1 MSPAFRRILTQILV
15 TLGIA
20 LAAYLAGL
28 HFLRLPCIGSSGC
41 EIVINSR
48 YGQFLGVPVGLF
60 AVLLWLAVIYVP
72 DRSKRGVLL
81 VLMGGV
87 SFVFILLQFFVVR
100 SFCLFCTLHA
110 LISWIMIAL
119 HGEKPSRWT
128 APLGLALAF
137 GALLLAREH
146 AATRAAGTLPPTPA
160 ESVAT
165 LRERS
170 AGLYWL
176 GPYNERSPALVL
188 SLDCPSCLDLLE
200 SLTRRSFAEGSAGP
214 AIYWKTTDANRA
226 LTETFI
232 AAVLVQEGTPR
243 EAFLAVATLLSS
255 HKELALQSPAGAA
268 KRLESLFPAASE
280 RLPHARRILDDQA
293 AALAAA
299 QLGQTTPLL
308 LPLDAAPRV
317 FFSVDDLFPRAP

>member
-1 MSPAFRRILTQILV
+1 MSSASRRILVQILT

-28 HFLRLPCIGSSGC
+28 HFLRLPCIGSGGC
-41 EIVINSR
+41 EVVINSR

-87 SFVFILLQFFVVR
+87 SFVFMLLQFFVIR
-100 SFCLFCTLHA
+100 SFCLFCTAHA

-137 GALLLAREH
+137 SALFLAREN
-146 AATRAAGTLPPTPA
+146 AAARATETLPPATA

-165 LRERS
+165 LRARG

-176 GPYNERSPALVL
+176 GPYNERSPALIL
-188 SLDCPSCLDLLE
+188 SLDCPSCLDLLD
-200 SLTRRSFAEGSAGP
+200 SLTRRFYDEGVAGP
-214 AIYWKTTDANRA
+214 ALYWKTTDANRA
-226 LTETFI
+226 LSETFV
-232 AAVLVQEGTPR
+232 AAVLAQESTPR
-243 EAFLAVATLLSS
+243 DAFLAVTTLFLT
-255 HKELALQSPAGAA
+255 HKELAIQSPDNAA
-268 KRLESLFPAASE
+268 KRLENLFSAAD
-280 RLPHARRILDDQA
+280 RVVHARRILDDQA

-308 LPLDAAPRV
+308 LPPTGEPRV
-317 FFSVDDLFPRAP
+317 FFSADDLFPRAP